1 METDKPRIAILM
13 AVYEPQMD
21 WLREQLKSL
30 ERQTYP
36 NLHLYIRDDG
46 SSTVPFEEIEA
57 CVENCI
63 HSFPYVIR
71 RNEEN
76 LGSNLTFQRLT
87 QEAEGDC
94 FAYCDQDDVWLPEKL
109 AVLQEEL
116 EGTESSSIGRCWCA
130 RICALLTGRGGR
142 WRTV

>member
-46 SSTVPFEEIEA
+46 SSTVP
-57 CVENCI
+57 C
-63 HSFPYVIR
+63 
-71 RNEEN
+71 
-76 LGSNLTFQRLT
+76 
-87 QEAEGDC
+87 
-94 FAYCDQDDVWLPEKL
+94 
-109 AVLQEEL
+109 
-116 EGTESSSIGRCWCA
+116 
-130 RICALLTGRGGR
+130 LLYTSPSPRD
-142 WRTV
+142 